1 MTFRPNWTNPGLPD
15 SSCLQFNMLHSQTP
29 SSIQRRRQQHRRQQS
44 LEVPILATPL
54 PLNYRRT
61 HTTRPSHRRGV
72 SLDQSMDMDS
82 TTGFRPLLPQDHH
95 HGLSTTGPTARTI
108 PDTNLAYLPEQQHI
122 IKQETQ
128 SHSLAQPGFQ
138 APPPQAQPQNFQS
151 HLHQQLNGS
160 NDPSANGQS
169 QDQAAAMQSLQ
180 SHLMWYEQNFGANQ
194 PNPNSN
200 PNANIHLHQNTSP
213 ASQGAAFVQIA
224 QPVATDMQA
233 AVFMSQ
239 QSMQAMPA
247 TPVSNGNP
255 RTVPNTPQHYSQGW
269 PSPPPTQAKHA
280 RSQSYHLDVAPM
292 PQGQD
297 GTQFLGQ
304 AQLFNG
310 SFNFPAEQEYASSA
324 YSSSIVDPSSPAHQH
339 NTPMPTLFEEPSNP
353 YGSQGDILLQA
364 AAGAEQDFNDPN
376 FMMGGST
383 MCSEQAAL
391 DAAGIDATYI
401 DTGITEEQI
410 NSWLVHPVNKG
421 DAYHCKWEGCGTS
434 INRKE
439 NARSHVQNHLDD
451 RRFRCNPC
459 GKRFN
464 RLHDT
469 KRHHLTHTNERPAV
483 CPCGKTFARAD
494 ALTRHRQRDMCAGV
508 LPGFEKAEEE
518 KPKRGR
524 PKKDR
529 SEGSDR
535 SHRSSRPDMDNRSR
549 KAALARSMDRS
560 NGGSVSSSSGASVR
574 SMPETPP
581 HDSDDMDANDFL
593 DLSSN
598 NAQFNCAVTQW
609 LDTPP
614 TSPPSAT
621 SKRADSKIFIDLS
634 IPEERVVSPSK
645 LSTRASP
652 TAGAASSFHDG
663 SSPAGEGYTNYSS
676 PAALNGNNGF
686 NGDSSPIH
694 PGVDVFNDSFNF
706 DVMNSHPDVGRDAF
720 SPPGES
726 CSGSSVYNS
735 DWDTVH
741 VNSVKNHNVN
751 AVPST
756 IYEEGFGR
764 NSVGMDDFMGEFLGS
779 ANDSQYDEVRDM
791 LDSWVASN

>member
-1 MTFRPNWTNPGLPD
+1 MTFRPNWTTPGSPD
-15 SSCLQFNMLHSQTP
+15 SSCPQFNMLHSQTP

-54 PLNYRRT
+54 PPSYQRT
-61 HTTRPSHRRGV
+61 HSTRPSHQRGL
-72 SLDQSMDMDS
+72 SLDQNMGTMESS
-82 TTGFRPLLPQDHH
+82 SGFRPLLPQDNN
-95 HGLSTTGPTARTI
+95 HGLPTSGPTARTI
-108 PDTNLAYLPEQQHI
+108 PDTNLAYPPEQQHI

-138 APPPQAQPQNFQS
+138 ASPSQAQPQNFQS

-160 NDPSANGQS
+160 NDPSASGQR

-180 SHLMWYEQNFGANQ
+180 SHLMWYEQNFGTTQ
-194 PNPNSN
+194 PNHNL
-200 PNANIHLHQNTSP
+200 NANIHLSQNTSP
-213 ASQGAAFVQIA
+213 VAQGPAFVQVA
-224 QPVATDMQA
+224 QPINNDMQA
-233 AVFMSQ
+233 TIFMSRH
-239 QSMQAMPA
+239 SVPAMPA
-247 TPVSNGNP
+247 TPASNGNA

-269 PSPPPTQAKHA
+269 PSPPPTQSKHA

-292 PQGQD
+292 PQSQD
-297 GTQFLGQ
+297 GTQFAAQ
-304 AQLFNG
+304 NQLFDS
-310 SFNFPAEQEYASSA
+310 SFSFPTEQGYASSA
-324 YSSSIVDPSSPAHQH
+324 YSSSIVDPSSPVHQQSM
-339 NTPMPTLFEEPSNP
+339 PMPTLFEEASNS

-401 DTGITEEQI
+401 DTGISEEQI

-421 DAYHCKWEGCGTS
+421 DAYHCKWEGCHTS

-451 RRFRCNPC
+451 RRYRCNPC

-494 ALTRHRQRDMCAGV
+494 ALTRHRQRDMCEGV
-508 LPGFEKAEEE
+508 LPGFEKLEEE

-524 PKKDR
+524 PKKER
-529 SEGSDR
+529 SEGSER
-535 SHRSSRPDMDNRSR
+535 SHRSTRPDMDSRTR
-549 KAALARSMDRS
+549 KAALARALDHSS
-560 NGGSVSSSSGASVR
+560 GGSVSSSSSTDMR
-574 SMPETPP
+574 SMPDTPP
-581 HDSDDMDANDFL
+581 HDSDETNAEPFL
-593 DLSSN
+593 DLSPT
-598 NAQFNCAVTQW
+598 NAQFACAVTQW

-614 TSPPSAT
+614 TSPLSMR
-621 SKRADSKIFIDLS
+621 SKRADSKIYIDLS
-634 IPEERVVSPSK
+634 VPEEQVVSPSK

-652 TAGAASSFHDG
+652 TAQAASSFHDG
-663 SSPAGEGYTNYSS
+663 SSPAEEIYTNHSS
-676 PAALNGNNGF
+676 PAAFNGNAGF
-686 NGDSSPIH
+686 TGDSSPIDN
-694 PGVDVFNDSFNF
+694 GVDVFDDSFTF
-706 DVMNSHPDVGRDAF
+706 DVMNSHPNVGRDTF

-735 DWDTVH
+735 DWDTINVS
-741 VNSVKNHNVN
+741 SVKVNGAN

-764 NSVGMDDFMGEFLGS
+764 TSVGMDDFMGDFLGS
-779 ANDSQYDEVRDM
+779 AGDSHYNEVRDM

>member
-15 SSCLQFNMLHSQTP
+15 SSCPQFNMLHTQTP

-61 HTTRPSHRRGV
+61 QSTRPGHRRGL
-72 SLDQSMDMDS
+72 SLDQNMDPMDS
-82 TTGFRPLLPQDHH
+82 TTGFRPLIPQDHH
-95 HGLSTTGPTARTI
+95 HGLPITGPTARTI

-138 APPPQAQPQNFQS
+138 APPPQNFQS

-180 SHLMWYEQNFGANQ
+180 SHLMWYEQNYGGNQ
-194 PNPNSN
+194 PNPN
-200 PNANIHLHQNTSP
+200 PNLPISQNTSP
-213 ASQGAAFVQIA
+213 MTQTAPFVQMV
-224 QPVATDMQA
+224 QPVVTDMQA
-233 AVFMSQ
+233 AAFMSQ
-239 QSMQAMPA
+239 PTIHAMPA

-269 PSPPPTQAKHA
+269 PSPPPTHAKHA

-297 GTQFLGQ
+297 GAQYVGQ
-304 AQLFNG
+304 NQLFNA
-310 SFNFPAEQEYASSA
+310 SFSFPTEQDYASSN
-324 YSSSIVDPSSPAHQH
+324 YSSSVVDPSSPTHQH

-353 YGSQGDILLQA
+353 YGNQGDILLQA

-376 FMMGGST
+376 FMMSSGT

-421 DAYHCKWEGCGTS
+421 DAYHCKWEGCNTS

-494 ALTRHRQRDMCAGV
+494 ALTRHRQRDMCEGV

-529 SEGSDR
+529 SDGSER
-535 SHRSSRPDMDNRSR
+535 SHRSSRPDVDSRTR
-549 KAALARSMDRS
+549 KAALARDMDRS
-560 NGGSVSSSSGASVR
+560 HHGSVSSSSGASVR
-574 SMPETPP
+574 SMPDTPP
-581 HDSDDMDANDFL
+581 PHESDDMDANDFL
-593 DLSSN
+593 DLGSA
-598 NAQFNCAVTQW
+598 NAQFNSVVTQW

-614 TSPPSAT
+614 TSPPSAMP
-621 SKRADSKIFIDLS
+621 KRADSKIFIDLS
-634 IPEERVVSPSK
+634 IPEEQVVSPSK

-652 TAGAASSFHDG
+652 TAGVASSFHDG
-663 SSPAGEGYTNYSS
+663 SSPVAEIYTNYSS
-676 PAALNGNNGF
+676 PAAFNGNADFTGA
-686 NGDSSPIH
+686 SSPIDH
-694 PGVDVFNDSFNF
+694 GVDVFDDSLNF
-706 DVMNSHPDVGRDAF
+706 DVMNSHPDVSRDAF

-741 VNSVKNHNVN
+741 VNSVKNTSN

-764 NSVGMDDFMGEFLGS
+764 SSMGMDDFMGELLGS
-779 ANDSQYDEVRDM
+779 NGDSHYNEVRDM

>member
-1 MTFRPNWTNPGLPD
+1 MTFRPNWTIPGLPD
-15 SSCLQFNMLHSQTP
+15 SSCPQFNMLHSQNP

-61 HTTRPSHRRGV
+61 HSTRPSHRRGL

-82 TTGFRPLLPQDHH
+82 SSGFRPLLPQDHR
-95 HGLSTTGPTARTI
+95 HGLPTTGPTARTI

-128 SHSLAQPGFQ
+128 SHSQAQPGFQ
-138 APPPQAQPQNFQS
+138 APPPQNFQS

-160 NDPSANGQS
+160 NDPSANGQG

-180 SHLMWYEQNFGANQ
+180 SHLMWYEQNFGNNQ
-194 PNPNSN
+194 PNSN
-200 PNANIHLHQNTSP
+200 PNSTLHLAHQTSP
-213 ASQGAAFVQIA
+213 VAQGPPFMQVVQ
-224 QPVATDMQA
+224 PTTTDMQA

-239 QSMQAMPA
+239 QSMPTMPA
-247 TPVSNGNP
+247 TPVSNGNA

-297 GTQFLGQ
+297 NSQFTAQG
-304 AQLFNG
+304 QLFNG
-310 SFNFPAEQEYASSA
+310 SFSFPTEQGYASSS
-324 YSSSIVDPSSPAHQH
+324 YSSSLVDPSSPAHQQSI
-339 NTPMPTLFEEPSNP
+339 PMPTLFEETSSS

-401 DTGITEEQI
+401 DTGISEEQI

-421 DAYHCKWEGCGTS
+421 DAYQCKWEGCGTS

-494 ALTRHRQRDMCAGV
+494 ALTRHRQRDMCEGV
-508 LPGFEKAEEE
+508 LPGFEKLEEE

-524 PKKDR
+524 PKKER
-529 SEGSDR
+529 SDGSER
-535 SHRSSRPDMDNRSR
+535 SHRSTRPDMDSRTR
-549 KAALARSMDRS
+549 KAALARTMDQS
-560 NGGSVSSSSGASVR
+560 SGGSVSSSSGASVR

-581 HDSDDMDANDFL
+581 HDSDEMNADTFL

-621 SKRADSKIFIDLS
+621 SKRADSKVFIDLS
-634 IPEERVVSPSK
+634 VPEEQVVSPSK

-652 TAGAASSFHDG
+652 TAHVASSIRDG
-663 SSPAGEGYTNYSS
+663 SSPAREINTNYSS
-676 PAALNGNNGF
+676 PAAFNGNAGF
-686 NGDSSPIH
+686 TGDSSPIDH
-694 PGVDVFNDSFNF
+694 VVDVFDDSFNLH
-706 DVMNSHPDVGRDAF
+706 VMNSHPDVGHDAF

-735 DWDTVH
+735 DWDTIQVS
-741 VNSVKNHNVN
+741 SVKNSSFN

-764 NSVGMDDFMGEFLGS
+764 NSVGMDDFMGDLLGS
-779 ANDSQYDEVRDM
+779 AGDSNYDEVRDM